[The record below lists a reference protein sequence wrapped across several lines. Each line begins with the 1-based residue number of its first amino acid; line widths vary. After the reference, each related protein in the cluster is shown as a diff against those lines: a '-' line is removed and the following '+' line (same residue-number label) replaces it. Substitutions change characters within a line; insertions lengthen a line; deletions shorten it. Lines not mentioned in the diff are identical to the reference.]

1 MDILASPGAD
11 LIAGKWIRPFT
22 QGTGAAALWQI
33 GGSGLRLV

>member
-11 LIAGKWIRPFT
+11 LIAGKGISPRR
-22 QGTGAAALWQI
+22 QGFAAAALWRI